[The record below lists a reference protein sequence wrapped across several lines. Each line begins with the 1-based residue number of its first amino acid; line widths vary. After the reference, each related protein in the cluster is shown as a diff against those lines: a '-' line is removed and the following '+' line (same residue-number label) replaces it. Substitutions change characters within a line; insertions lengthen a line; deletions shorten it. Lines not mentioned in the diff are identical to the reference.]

1 MSVLSGCAIANNADS
16 VKDTTIAA
24 DTSTSVMEVHFLD
37 VGQGDCTLIKSGD
50 SYMLINAGDTN
61 KGTLIQNYLQKRG
74 IKKLDYLM
82 LTHPDADH
90 IGGAPVIVT
99 KFDIDTIWMSNYTKD
114 NRTFDNV
121 IQALKYK
128 SYQYMTPAV
137 GSTYQLGDATITV
150 LAPNREY
157 SDPNNASIAL
167 LIQNGS
173 TKFLFTGDAEEAE
186 NDISSNGIDIQA
198 DVYKVGHH
206 GSKTSTS
213 EDFFNAVKPT
223 YAVISCA
230 EGNIYGHPHAQTMN
244 TLRMNNV
251 KVYRTDESGTII
263 AKSDGIN
270 ILFDVPSSESWRAGE
285 PIGSSAAAESNSDI
299 TEVADTNTMETAEVQ
314 PPTTSKKTVQATAK
328 NELSYVLNSKTKKF
342 HKSSCSSLPTTN
354 RVDSTKSRDEII
366 ASGYVACKKCNP

>member
-1 MSVLSGCAIANNADS
+1 
-16 VKDTTIAA
+16 
-24 DTSTSVMEVHFLD
+24 
-37 VGQGDCTLIKSGD
+37 
-50 SYMLINAGDTN
+50 
-61 KGTLIQNYLQKRG
+61 
-74 IKKLDYLM
+74 
-82 LTHPDADH
+82 
-90 IGGAPVIVT
+90 
-99 KFDIDTIWMSNYTKD
+99 
-114 NRTFDNV
+114 
-121 IQALKYK
+121 
-128 SYQYMTPAV
+128 
-137 GSTYQLGDATITV
+137 V
-150 LAPNREY
+150 LALNREY

-213 EDFFNAVKPT
+213 EDFFNAVKST

-230 EGNIYGHPHAQTMN
+230 EGNIYGHPHAQTVN

-299 TEVADTNTMETAEVQ
+299 TKVAVTNTMETAEVQ
-314 PPTTSKKTVQATAK
+314 PPTTSNETAQAAAK
-328 NELSYVLNSKTKKF
+328 NELSYMLNSKTKKF